1 LKKPLKDVY
10 TDLDFATDRL
20 SAQVRTLALGILAL
34 VWTFL
39 SAAKDVIPLKLGGS
53 KEPLVIIGALCIL
66 ALLLDLLQ
74 YVAFYIS
81 ANGIRKVAERAKSTE
96 AEYDEGSPARMA
108 QTFLFWAKQLVMI
121 GAAVWL
127 LALIFVTVR

>member
-1 LKKPLKDVY
+1 MKKPLKDVY
-10 TDLDFATDRL
+10 SDLDFATDRL
-20 SAQVRTLALGILAL
+20 STQVRTLALGVLAL

-39 SAAKDVIPLKLGGS
+39 SAAKEVIPLKLGGS
-53 KEPLVIIGALCIL
+53 KEPLVLIGALCVL

-81 ANGIRKVAERAKSTE
+81 ANGVRKQAEKAKSDE
-96 AEYDEGSPARMA
+96 AEYDEKSAARIA
-108 QTFLFWAKQLVMI
+108 QNSLFWAKQLAMI